1 MGRISEWGCSPA
13 ISLSAAAPPP
23 GALAGGPNSALQ
35 DPVAQQNLVGCKPAK
50 CYLDELG
57 SYSTN
62 EVAINW
68 NSALA
73 WVAGYLDSNRTSAPS

>member
-1 MGRISEWGCSPA
+1 MGLLAGHQPECGC
-13 ISLSAAAPPP
+13 PPP